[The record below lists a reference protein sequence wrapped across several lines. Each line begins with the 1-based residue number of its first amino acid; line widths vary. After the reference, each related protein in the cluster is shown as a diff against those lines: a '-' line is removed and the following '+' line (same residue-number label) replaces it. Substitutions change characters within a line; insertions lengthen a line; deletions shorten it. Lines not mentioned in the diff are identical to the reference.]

1 MSDVSKE
8 LPKQERLL
16 KLLKMTTSSNDGEAL
31 TAIRMANDLLGA
43 VGWDWDKLIEGKIRV
58 IEDPFKNLGTPPTGA
73 RSNSQP
79 HPAGGAWP
87 SSFNNGQAAGPPP
100 KTAYAPKPPPPPPAR
115 GSVANPI
122 SSTPNRFPGF
132 CWCCGVEKLPTE
144 GFIFKPTPNHTKWE
158 VICTPCNTT
167 ATIQTHAALHVRTP
181 RKKSVQDLA

>member
-1 MSDVSKE
+1 M
-8 LPKQERLL
+8 

-58 IEDPFKNLGTPPTGA
+58 IEDPFKNLGTPSA
-73 RSNSQP
+73 VRANSQAT
-79 HPAGGAWP
+79 PAGGFP
-87 SSFNNGQAAGPPP
+87 NHFNNGVGGNAPPP
-100 KTAYAPKPPPPPPAR
+100 KTAYAPKPPPPPPPR
-115 GSVANPI
+115 GSVASPI

-158 VICTPCNTT
+158 VICTPCNTS
-167 ATIQTHAALHVRTP
+167 ATIQPYAASHVRTP